1 MAPRPFAARL
11 RCIPVSRFADERG
24 KELEAGGKIILPP
37 SVLDKL
43 TRFDDVLD
51 SPMLF
56 KLINTS
62 ARMFS
67 NCGVLEFTAA
77 EGQVYLPRWYE

>member
-11 RCIPVSRFADERG
+11 RCIPVSKFAERG

-43 TRFDDVLD
+43 TRFDEVLN

-56 KLINTS
+56 KLINTKM
-62 ARMFS
+62 RMFS
-67 NCGVLEFTAA
+67 NCGVLEFTAD
-77 EGQVYLPRWYE
+77 EGHVYLPRW